1 MAIIKYLAQYNAPQ
15 EVLLNL
21 YPDQFVGEGLSLD
34 SNRRLTDDQ
43 GNVLPMPNQ
52 HVTGITKRS
61 EQWWKINMD
70 YFYTVAL
77 SQYNWGRDKIVR
89 NYELMKGHLVASD
102 FYLEGPVM
110 GLMDELMNDID
121 LPAYVQHYPI
131 LNPPIN
137 TMVGEKSKRPDV
149 CRPKAMDDDSKSE
162 EGQFYTDLYQQYIN
176 QKINQKVAQKLQQQG
191 IDTSDIEAFNQQV
204 EELSAEKV
212 KEYMVSYTSEA
223 EIWAAN
229 MIQALKV
236 EFNMKEHFE
245 NGFRDL
251 LICNKEFFHNY
262 EDKSKTGFKSE
273 KVNPKNVGWLTTPDK
288 KYIKDAYAAWV
299 IEIMELSE
307 IIDKFDLSE
316 EEIMH
321 LRKYAMQAFFP
332 YSRESNLYTGETGEN
347 SIKYNPYDPL
357 VLQERNYLEAR
368 MTADGQQ
375 RLDGLFG
382 NAAPSVGTF
391 GNRFVVVTAYWKSK
405 RKIGLLTYVDIDG
418 NVQSVE
424 VDDSY
429 KDGDHSQQLSIEW
442 KWENQWFKGI
452 KIGQDIY
459 YVEPLEIVDY
469 CPIIGVVHEIEN
481 TVSTSLVDLMKPFQ
495 TLYNICMNQLYR
507 LLEKEKGKVLIMN
520 KRHVPVP
527 KNGTYE
533 DSLEM
538 WERDAEETGVVWI
551 DDSPENMKGASGWNT
566 STVVDWTL
574 SQQMQTRYELAVQ
587 LKNECWE
594 LIGLNR
600 QRLGGVTAS
609 ETATGTNIAVSQS
622 YAQTE
627 PYFVQQEYVENQ
639 QLQCMLDIAQ
649 YLECR
654 KPESTL
660 SFIDSE
666 GGNVFCKIQTEL
678 GLKNRD
684 IKLFMTSRS
693 EDARYLESLRQDAQA
708 ALQNGASMYEVAVMK
723 KETSVR
729 KILSMLKELKDKNDA
744 MAQKAQEQKDQELQ
758 LQQQKIQQEEQRSVQ
773 EHNDNIQ
780 VEIYKIDT
788 QANTAIT
795 VAQIQEKIQ
804 IAKNSMNT
812 SEEPDYLDILAQ
824 QQKQQDSIYKRD
836 IEQLRMNMENQSA
849 QFAQRSDM
857 QESMRKDRKLD
868 LEEQGLELKKKELEI
883 KKKAANKKPTSSK

>member
-1 MAIIKYLAQYNAPQ
+1 M
-15 EVLLNL
+15 
-21 YPDQFVGEGLSLD
+21 
-34 SNRRLTDDQ
+34 
-43 GNVLPMPNQ
+43 
-52 HVTGITKRS
+52 
-61 EQWWKINMD
+61 
-70 YFYTVAL
+70 
-77 SQYNWGRDKIVR
+77 
-89 NYELMKGHLVASD
+89 LMI
-102 FYLEGPVM
+102 P
-110 GLMDELMNDID
+110 
-121 LPAYVQHYPI
+121 
-131 LNPPIN
+131 
-137 TMVGEKSKRPDV
+137 
-149 CRPKAMDDDSKSE
+149 C
-162 EGQFYTDLYQQYIN
+162 
-176 QKINQKVAQKLQQQG
+176 
-191 IDTSDIEAFNQQV
+191 
-204 EELSAEKV
+204 
-212 KEYMVSYTSEA
+212 
-223 EIWAAN
+223 
-229 MIQALKV
+229 
-236 EFNMKEHFE
+236 
-245 NGFRDL
+245 
-251 LICNKEFFHNY
+251 
-262 EDKSKTGFKSE
+262 
-273 KVNPKNVGWLTTPDK
+273 
-288 KYIKDAYAAWV
+288 
-299 IEIMELSE
+299 
-307 IIDKFDLSE
+307 
-316 EEIMH
+316 
-321 LRKYAMQAFFP
+321 
-332 YSRESNLYTGETGEN
+332 
-347 SIKYNPYDPL
+347 
-357 VLQERNYLEAR
+357 
-368 MTADGQQ
+368 
-375 RLDGLFG
+375 
-382 NAAPSVGTF
+382 SV
-391 GNRFVVVTAYWKSK
+391 
-405 RKIGLLTYVDIDG
+405 
-418 NVQSVE
+418 
-424 VDDSY
+424 
-429 KDGDHSQQLSIEW
+429 
-442 KWENQWFKGI
+442 
-452 KIGQDIY
+452 
-459 YVEPLEIVDY
+459 
-469 CPIIGVVHEIEN
+469 
-481 TVSTSLVDLMKPFQ
+481 
-495 TLYNICMNQLYR
+495 
-507 LLEKEKGKVLIMN
+507 
-520 KRHVPVP
+520 
-527 KNGTYE
+527 
-533 DSLEM
+533 
-538 WERDAEETGVVWI
+538 
-551 DDSPENMKGASGWNT
+551 PENMKGASGWNT